1 MPSKYPAQ
9 TRQKMD
15 PTRHRFSIFHSCI
28 ALAVVAFLA
37 AAFNSN
43 AAETNSFPLPVS
55 AYGVQTG
62 QPLTEILS
70 NRIAREPFNLVATI
84 IFLLAIIHTFMTSF
98 FQRKAHAVEEHGR
111 TLMAGKDE
119 ATARRIAAGVKLKSQ
134 VLHFLGEVEAVFGIW
149 VIPLMVAWSF
159 LKGWPSAENY
169 INSKVD
175 FTEPLFVVV
184 IMAMAA
190 GHPILQLSEKA
201 MAFVARLG
209 GGSIAAWWFSVLTL
223 GPLLGSCITEPAAM
237 TLSALLLSRKFY
249 TFSPSAR
256 LAYATLG
263 VLFVNVSIGGTLTH
277 FAAPPVLM
285 VAGKWGWNTPFMF
298 EHFGW
303 KALSSILICNSL
315 LLLLFRK
322 EFKKM
327 NAKFQNT
334 KEERKV
340 EAIPI
345 WVTLTSMGFMLWTVV
360 NSHHPVL
367 FIAGFLFY
375 LAYTEATEPHQR
387 KMHLRPALLVGF
399 FLAGLVIHGGL
410 QNWWL
415 EPILGSLGRSPL
427 FVGATLLT
435 AFNDNAAITYLA
447 SLVPEFTEPLKHA
460 VMAGAVTGGGLT
472 VIANA
477 PNPAGQSILSKHF
490 PNGVSPLWLFL
501 AALGPT
507 IIAGL
512 CFWFL

>member
-1 MPSKYPAQ
+1 MSFAS
-9 TRQKMD
+9 
-15 PTRHRFSIFHSCI
+15 HRFPVLRSCLVL
-28 ALAVVAFLA
+28 ALFALFAVTL
-37 AAFNSN
+37 NSN
-43 AAETNSFPLPVS
+43 AEETNTFPLPIS
-55 AYGVQTG
+55 AYGSQTG

-70 NRIAREPFNLVATI
+70 SRIAREPFNLVATI
-84 IFLLAIIHTFMTSF
+84 IFLFAIIHTFLTSS
-98 FQRKAHAVEEHGR
+98 FQRKAHAVEERGR
-111 TLMAGKDE
+111 ILMAGKDE
-119 ATARRIAAGVKLKSQ
+119 ATVRRIAARVKLKSQ
-134 VLHFLGEVEAVFGIW
+134 ILHFLGEVEAVFGIW
-149 VIPLMVAWSF
+149 VVPLMVAWSF
-159 LKGWPSAENY
+159 LKGWPSAEDY

-201 MAFVARLG
+201 MAFIARLG
-209 GGSIAAWWFSVLTL
+209 GGSLAAWWFSVMTL
-223 GPLLGSCITEPAAM
+223 GPLLGSFITEPAAM

-249 TFSPSAR
+249 AHSPSTK
-256 LAYATLG
+256 LAYASLG
-263 VLFVNVSIGGTLTH
+263 LLFVNVSIGGTLTH

-315 LLLLFRK
+315 FLLVFRR

-327 NAKFQNT
+327 NAKLHDA
-334 KEERKV
+334 KEERPS

-345 WVTLTSMGFMLWTVV
+345 WVTLTSVAFMLWTVS

-375 LAYTEATEPHQR
+375 LAFTEATEPHQR

-415 EPILGSLGRSPL
+415 EPILGSLGRFPL
-427 FVGATLLT
+427 FIGATFLT

-507 IIAGL
+507 IIAGM